1 MRTCQLFLKMAVV
14 GIALGYSCTIP
25 NSAFAQSA
33 LSSAYAQ
40 GDAKLSPSERAG
52 REIWFFATAFN
63 DRFYTYSYPQRLGG
77 AINWYRI
84 LAAQNK
90 SDLFQGWGAIPD
102 PDCCTPGSPNCPAKT
117 LDETYGFQYCPGDDA
132 LLRSIGKSDY
142 RDPACDFKDAT
153 FDTSTPHGSVDQRQ
167 DPCDLR
173 FGTSTGALGLRKFP
187 NPNFDPEKWRKL
199 TGSLA
204 SWDAY
209 TKFMAGEDGSGD
221 SRTNRLFDGSIEPPF
236 RIGMSCG
243 ACHISYSALKPPTD
257 PNNPKWENIDG
268 LVGNQFS
275 RVSQLLASGM
285 SQHLL
290 EWQLI
295 ARARPGV
302 VDTSAL
308 PMDTV
313 SNPGTMNTVVNFA
326 RRPTHDQRILKWRKA
341 SQCPE
346 GPQAMCWCEPQKP
359 GKCWQ
364 RSERV
369 EAVQNI
375 LKGGED
381 NIGAA
386 EAIQRVYFNI
396 GSCAE
401 QCWLNHVPDLRAID
415 PSQRNYG
422 QTPLDIGQCR
432 RDCTSFRAV
441 EDRLQNVV
449 DFFLTARP
457 EDLNVARGV
466 SRQELNAQLDQEF
479 GQGAVALGRDIFART
494 CAGCHSSQ
502 SPPFDMANFH
512 ATDPKDPTLRLDFL
526 SNEQPVLAT
535 RVGTYLGRALHS
547 NHMPSRVWA
556 EYAAIT
562 LRERPIDPALR
573 EIMKGSGRG
582 YYRPPSLLSVWTQA
596 PFMHNNAIGPEV
608 CGTPSRSDL
617 NFYSSPY
624 VDQGDRPLANPPPC
638 VPFDPSVEGRYRLYK
653 DSMQDLLNPS
663 RRLRKVT
670 ITDEDIVIDVA
681 PDFKL
686 GDVEGGFAI
695 VLPKGKPAVL
705 INSLRYKDMLQ
716 DIVLLRRDPAKFEA
730 KYKDI
735 LTAGQFHELREKL
748 RDLDVEIGHS
758 RGRFTID
765 ISQPQREFIQAY
777 YSNVLGRV
785 ENEGHR
791 FGENLSDAEKR
802 ALIAFLATL

>member
-1 MRTCQLFLKMAVV
+1 MRSCQLFLKLVIA
-14 GIALGYSCTIP
+14 GIVLGYSCAIP
-25 NSAFAQSA
+25 RTVFAQIA
-33 LSSAYAQ
+33 FSSGYAQ

-77 AINWYRI
+77 AIDWYRI
-84 LAAQNK
+84 LGAPNK
-90 SDLFQGWGAIPD
+90 PDLFQGWGAIPD
-102 PDCCTPGSPNCPAKT
+102 PDCCTPGSPNCPAKS
-117 LDETYGFQYCPGDDA
+117 LEETYGFQYCPGDDA
-132 LLRSIGKSDY
+132 LLRSVGKSDY
-142 RDPACDFKDAT
+142 RDPACDFKDAP
-153 FDTSTPHGSVDQRQ
+153 FDTSTPHGRVDQRQ

-187 NPNFDPEKWRKL
+187 NPNFDPEKWRRL
-199 TGSLA
+199 NGSLA

-209 TKFMAGEDGSGD
+209 RNFMAGEDGSGD
-221 SRTNRLFDGSIEPPF
+221 SRTNRLFDGSVEPPF

-243 ACHISYSALKPPTD
+243 ACHISYSALKPPAD

-313 SNPGTMNTVVNFA
+313 SNPGTMNSVVNFA
-326 RRPTHDQRILKWRKA
+326 RRPTYDQRILKWRKT
-341 SQCPE
+341 SQCPG
-346 GPQAMCWCEPQKP
+346 GPQATCWCEPQKP
-359 GKCWQ
+359 GKCWE
-364 RSERV
+364 RSERI

-432 RDCTSFRAV
+432 RDCASFRAI
-441 EDRLQNVV
+441 EDRLQNVI
-449 DFFLTARP
+449 DFFLSARP
-457 EDLNVARGV
+457 QDLHVARNV
-466 SRQELNAQLDQEF
+466 SPQELNAQLDQEF
-479 GQGAVALGRDIFART
+479 GQDAVTLGRDVFART

-502 SPPFDMANFH
+502 SPPFDKANFH

-535 RVGTYLGRALHS
+535 RVGTYAGRALHS

-562 LRERPIDPALR
+562 LRERPVDPALR

-582 YYRPPSLLSVWTQA
+582 YYRPPTLLSLWTQA

-608 CGTPSRSDL
+608 CGKPSRREVD
-617 NFYSSPY
+617 FYSSPY
-624 VDQGDRPLANPPPC
+624 VDQNDRPLANPPPC
-638 VPFDPSVEGRYRLYK
+638 VPFDPSVEGRYKLYK

-670 ITDEDIVIDVA
+670 VTDDDIVIDVA

-686 GDVEGGFAI
+686 GGVEGGFVI
-695 VLPKGKPAVL
+695 VLPKGRPAVL

-716 DIVLLRRDPAKFEA
+716 DIVLLRRDPARLEA

-735 LTAGQFHELREKL
+735 LTAGQFRELREKL
-748 RDLDVEIGHS
+748 ADLDLEIGRS

-785 ENEGHR
+785 ENAGHR

>member
-14 GIALGYSCTIP
+14 WIALAYSCTIP
-25 NSAFAQSA
+25 SSAFAQSA
-33 LSSAYAQ
+33 LSSGYSQ
-40 GDAKLSPSERAG
+40 GDVNLSPSERAG

-142 RDPACDFKDAT
+142 RDPACDFKDAP

-199 TGSLA
+199 NGSLA

-257 PNNPKWENIDG
+257 PNNPKWENING

-313 SNPGTMNTVVNFA
+313 SNPGTMNTIVNFA
-326 RRPTHDQRILKWRKA
+326 RRPTYDQRILKWRKA

-346 GPQAMCWCEPQKP
+346 GPQALCWCEPQKT

-364 RSERV
+364 RSERI

-432 RDCTSFRAV
+432 RDCGSFRAI

-466 SRQELNAQLDQEF
+466 SRQELNTQLDQEF
-479 GQGAVALGRDIFART
+479 GQGAVALGRDVFART

-502 SPPFDMANFH
+502 RPPFDNANFH

-535 RVGTYLGRALHS
+535 RVGTYVGRALHS

-562 LRERPIDPALR
+562 LRERPIDSALR

-608 CGTPSRSDL
+608 CGTPSRRDL

-624 VDQGDRPLANPPPC
+624 VDQGDRALANPPPC
-638 VPFDPSVEGRYRLYK
+638 VPFDPSVGGRYQLYK

-670 ITDEDIVIDVA
+670 ITDEDTVIDVA

-686 GDVEGGFAI
+686 GGVEGGFAI
-695 VLPKGKPAVL
+695 VLPKGKSAVL

-716 DIVLLRRDPAKFEA
+716 DIVLLRRDPTKFEA

-748 RDLDVEIGHS
+748 RDLDVEIGGS
-758 RGRFTID
+758 GGRFIID
-765 ISQPQREFIQAY
+765 VSHPQREFIQAY

-791 FGENLSDAEKR
+791 FGEGLSDAEKR

>member
-1 MRTCQLFLKMAVV
+1 MRSCQLFLKLVIA
-14 GIALGYSCTIP
+14 GIVLGYSCAIP
-25 NSAFAQSA
+25 RTVFAQIA
-33 LSSAYAQ
+33 FSSGYAQ

-77 AINWYRI
+77 AIDWYRI
-84 LAAQNK
+84 LGAPNK
-90 SDLFQGWGAIPD
+90 PDLFQGWGAIPD
-102 PDCCTPGSPNCPAKT
+102 PDCCTPGSPNCPAKS
-117 LDETYGFQYCPGDDA
+117 LEETYGFQYCPGDDA
-132 LLRSIGKSDY
+132 LLRSVGKSDY
-142 RDPACDFKDAT
+142 RDPACDFKDAP
-153 FDTSTPHGSVDQRQ
+153 FDTLTPHGRVDQRQ

-187 NPNFDPEKWRKL
+187 NPNFDPEKWRRL
-199 TGSLA
+199 NGSLA

-209 TKFMAGEDGSGD
+209 RKFMAGEDGSGD
-221 SRTNRLFDGSIEPPF
+221 SRTNRLFDGSVEPPF

-243 ACHISYSALKPPTD
+243 ACHISYSALKPPAD

-326 RRPTHDQRILKWRKA
+326 RRPTYDQRILKWRKA
-341 SQCPE
+341 SQCPG
-346 GPQAMCWCEPQKP
+346 GPQATCWCEPQKP
-359 GKCWQ
+359 GKCWE
-364 RSERV
+364 RSERI

-381 NIGAA
+381 NIGAT

-432 RDCTSFRAV
+432 RDCASFRAI
-441 EDRLQNVV
+441 EDRLQNVI
-449 DFFLTARP
+449 DFFLSARP
-457 EDLNVARGV
+457 QDLHVARNV
-466 SRQELNAQLDQEF
+466 SPQELNAQLDQEF
-479 GQGAVALGRDIFART
+479 GQDAVTLGRDVFART

-502 SPPFDMANFH
+502 SPPFDKANFH

-526 SNEQPVLAT
+526 SNERPVLAT
-535 RVGTYLGRALHS
+535 RVGTYAGRALHS

-562 LRERPIDPALR
+562 LRERPVDPALH

-582 YYRPPSLLSVWTQA
+582 YYRPPTLLSLWRQA

-608 CGTPSRSDL
+608 CGKPSRREVD
-617 NFYSSPY
+617 FYSSPY
-624 VDQGDRPLANPPPC
+624 VDQNDRPLANPPPC
-638 VPFDPSVEGRYRLYK
+638 VPFDPSVEGRYKLYK

-670 ITDEDIVIDVA
+670 VTDDDIVIDVA

-686 GDVEGGFAI
+686 GGVEGGFVI
-695 VLPKGKPAVL
+695 VLPKGGPAVL

-716 DIVLLRRDPAKFEA
+716 DIVLLRRDPARLEA

-735 LTAGQFHELREKL
+735 LTAGQFRELREKL
-748 RDLDVEIGHS
+748 ADLDLEIGRS

-785 ENEGHR
+785 ENAGHR
-791 FGENLSDAEKR
+791 FGENLSNAEKR